1 MQKKLFTFALLFL
14 VIASKNASAKVDD
27 LSVYDKPEENAKIVT
42 TIKNDQEIIPI
53 FYPKDG
59 KWVKIADPQNGD
71 TGWVKAEKIKSP
83 KTVTKIT
90 VADKQKNDNST
101 EMYRMIQC
109 SNTKNLSD
117 KDTKQAAKQAV
128 EASRKIESSMQKM
141 HERMRSD
148 MAEIF
153 KEFDKDF
160 QDLMV
165 ITKNR

>member
-1 MQKKLFTFALLFL
+1 MQNKLFIFVLLFL
-14 VIASKNASAKVDD
+14 VIVSKNILAKSDD
-27 LSVYDKPEENAKIVT
+27 LNVYDKPEDSAKVAT

-53 FYPKDG
+53 FYPKDN
-59 KWVKIADPQNGD
+59 KWVKIANPQNGD
-71 TGWVKAEKIKSP
+71 TGWVKADQIKSP

-90 VADKQKNDNST
+90 VADNQKNNNST
-101 EMYRMIQC
+101 ETYRMIQC

-117 KDTKQAAKQAV
+117 KDAKQAV
-128 EASRKIESSMQKM
+128 KQAAEASRKIESSMQKM

-160 QDLMV
+160 QDFMTV
-165 ITKNR
+165 TKK

>member
-14 VIASKNASAKVDD
+14 VIASKNVLAKSND
-27 LSVYDKPEENAKIVT
+27 LSVYDKPEESAKIVA
-42 TIKNDQEIIPI
+42 TIKDNQEIIPI

-71 TGWVKAEKIKSP
+71 TGWVKAEQIKSP

-90 VADKQKNDNST
+90 VADKQKNNNST
-101 EMYRMIQC
+101 ETYRMIQC
-109 SNTKNLSD
+109 SNTKNVSD
-117 KDTKQAAKQAV
+117 KDTKQVIKQAA
-128 EASRKIESSMQKM
+128 EASRKIENSIQKM

-160 QDLMV
+160 QDFMTV
-165 ITKNR
+165 TKK

>member
-14 VIASKNASAKVDD
+14 VIASKNILAKADD
-27 LSVYDKPEENAKIVT
+27 LSVYDKPEEKAKIVT
-42 TIKNDQEIIPI
+42 TIKSNQEIVPI

-59 KWVKIADPQNGD
+59 KWVKIADPQNGN
-71 TGWVKAEKIKSP
+71 TGWVKAENIKSP

-90 VADKQKNDNST
+90 IADKNNGNST
-101 EMYRMIQC
+101 ETYRMIKC

-117 KDTKQAAKQAV
+117 SDTKQAVKQAA

-160 QDLMV
+160 QDLMT